1 MYKVKEKLSP
11 LVREITWSNNLL
23 IMSCT
28 KTDEE
33 KEFYLKVC
41 IKNNYSKREL
51 ERKIDSML
59 FERTMI
65 SNDKN

>member
-23 IMSCT
+23 IMSGT